1 MVKWNDGER
10 FRDEIRHARARPH
23 PEERACSN
31 GSAKSNG
38 RARVSKDEDGRG
50 ARRSCFET
58 HRSAVGLWK
67 RLRSPP
73 AAMLLSMRANQ
84 PAAVGNDRPLRSIVS
99 GLLFTT
105 DGATPT
111 CRAVSA
117 RAGGG
122 RHALGVSANVERGRA
137 PHLRQPA
144 GGAFRPTKPAAAQR
158 LQLAQAPARK
168 IRISFSGEPACSGD
182 KKIPRRVCPA
192 GGRQLKLVT
201 RASRND

>member
-117 RAGGG
+117 RAGGADMPWAC
-122 RHALGVSANVERGRA
+122 RLTWSGVAHPTYDN
-137 PHLRQPA
+137 QPA
-144 GGAFRPTKPAAAQR
+144 ARFVPTKPAAAQR

-168 IRISFSGEPACSGD
+168 IRISFSGEPA
-182 KKIPRRVCPA
+182 
-192 GGRQLKLVT
+192 
-201 RASRND
+201 